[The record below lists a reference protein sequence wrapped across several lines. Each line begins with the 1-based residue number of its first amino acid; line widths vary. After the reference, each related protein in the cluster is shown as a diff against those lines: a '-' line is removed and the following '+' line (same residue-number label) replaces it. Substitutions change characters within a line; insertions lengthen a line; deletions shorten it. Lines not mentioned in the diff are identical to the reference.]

1 MKCLMLTL
9 CMAVAVAFA
18 IGTYTNVDA
27 KSKVTCKLKKG
38 TLTIKGKGEMPKK
51 LKFKKKKVK
60 KVVIKKGVKSIS
72 NNAFNGCKKL
82 TKVSIPS
89 SVKKIGIN
97 AFAKTKIKSLKI
109 PAKTTKLGE
118 GFINNCKKLD
128 TVTLPGTFDIINSKG
143 NKKSYKGSIL
153 GTDLVTVKFNSSID
167 YNNAAY
173 FRTLN
178 FVVSTKDPNFS
189 TYDGVIYTKDGTG
202 VVRVPSARDTVELRN
217 GCTDFNTFAVTYF
230 NDERETFVCNS
241 LAKVTLPQSVVRVN
255 NKNYP
260 DEKYLKG
267 DMTSYELAK
276 RERNLSIVIGNN
288 NLGIPEIVKLKNRF
302 RLNLDSIVKAFP
314 TRIVKNDDTY
324 IGDSKYLIKAK
335 AENKYVVP
343 DGITTICDRA
353 FSGNNTSEVTLPASV
368 NTIGDDAFKYSELS
382 KINIE
387 NVTKI
392 GEGAFYHTPIE
403 SIELPNAITVIPDEL
418 FCDCSL
424 LKEVKLNGKVTA
436 VGRYSFSNIRID
448 LNDFLKQ
455 NPTLTTVE
463 DHAFYYTPWSEL
475 TVPDNIKTVGVEAFR
490 NDCYTKFFAL
500 IKGNT
505 NGYDFDSFDNIFY
518 TTLQFES
525 GMNQA
530 FTANNHYYLKSGKKM
545 QLSMDW
551 VKVSGASGYDIW
563 MAKDKN
569 LKKGVK
575 KYTAKYS
582 EVKKTIYITKKKAKG
597 LKYYGIRPYKV
608 ENGKKVYGRWNIN
621 SL

>member
-128 TVTLPGTFDIINSKG
+128 TVTLPGTFYIINSKG

-153 GTDLVTVKFNSSID
+153 GTDLVAVKFNSSMD

-178 FVVSTKDPNFS
+178 FVVSAKDPNFS

-260 DEKYLKG
+260 DEHFSN
-267 DMTSYELAK
+267 DTSSFPPSN
-276 RERNLSIVIGNN
+276 RERNLSIVIGNT
-288 NLGIPEIVKLKNRF
+288 NLGIPEIVRLKNRF

-314 TRIVKNDDTY
+314 TRIVKNDETY

-335 AENKYVVP
+335 AQKTFVVP
-343 DGITTICDRA
+343 DGITTICDEA
-353 FSGNNTSEVTLPASV
+353 FSGYNTSEVTLPDSV
-368 NTIGDDAFKYSELS
+368 TTIGDYTFYGSELS

-387 NVTKI
+387 NVVKI
-392 GEGAFYHTPIE
+392 GEEAFYHTPIT
-403 SIELPNAITVIPDEL
+403 SIELPKAITVIPDGL

-424 LKEVKLNGKVTA
+424 LKEVKINGKLTE
-436 VGRYSFSNIRID
+436 VGSYSFRNTRID
-448 LNDFLKQ
+448 LNEFLKQ
-455 NPTLTTVE
+455 NPTLTTVG
-463 DHAFYYTPWSEL
+463 DYAFYYTPWDEL
-475 TVPDNIKTVGVEAFR
+475 TVPDNIKTVGFEAFS
-490 NDCYTKFFAL
+490 NDAYSKYFAL

-505 NGYDFDSFDNIFY
+505 SGYDFNAFDNFYY
-518 TTLQFES
+518 TTLQFEQ
-525 GMNQA
+525 GINQA
-530 FTANNHYYLKSGKKM
+530 FTANHHYYLKSGKKK

-551 VKVSGASGYDIW
+551 VKVSGVSGYDIW

-575 KYTAKYS
+575 KYAAKYS